1 MHPISLYLS
10 ASTAGNVVTR
20 LTATARGDKP
30 GRKGI
35 VSFMVSRI
43 LVGHSCCC
51 AAQENEPATF
61 DFCSW
66 NAN

>member
-1 MHPISLYLS
+1 MHPISLNLT
-10 ASTAGNVVTR
+10 ASEVRNVVVR

-51 AAQENEPATF
+51 AAHK
-61 DFCSW
+61 
-66 NAN
+66 